1 MSGGCELNKLEALWT
16 YQNAEIELEEFE
28 NVLKNTET
36 RKKLLQHQK
45 YLQVKQQFI
54 KNLENEIAIS
64 QNRISEIASQIE
76 ALATQMKQK
85 SQELAEMADYDLEDL
100 FIEDVRESIKESE
113 NIKSALEQNK
123 RKIVEIKKK
132 LEKAGEEIMQT
143 LRNMSTVKKEFDRLK
158 ELHNEEIE
166 KGSDQVGKLKTQL
179 DQAAKKVETDLMEK
193 YKKIKQRRPNPVARL
208 NDDRCGGCN
217 MQLPSSV
224 IGRLKVSGSIVECDS
239 CGRII
244 YL

>member
-1 MSGGCELNKLEALWT
+1 LDKLQALWE
-16 YQNAEIELEEFE
+16 YQAAEIELEEYE

-36 RKKLLQHQK
+36 RKKLVQHQK
-45 YLQVKQQFI
+45 YLQARQQAI
-54 KNLENEIAIS
+54 KNIEMETTMN
-64 QNRISEIASQIE
+64 QNRITEISAQIE
-76 ALATQMKQK
+76 VLSAKMEQK
-85 SQELAEMADYDLEDL
+85 NQELSEMADYDLEDL

-123 RKIVEIKKK
+123 RKIVEIRKK

-143 LRNMSTVKKEFDRLK
+143 LRNMSAVKKEFDRLK

-166 KGSDQVGKLKTQL
+166 KGSGEVTRLKAQL
-179 DQAAKKVETDLMEK
+179 ELAAQKVDPELMEK

-208 NDDRCGGCN
+208 NNGRCSGCN

-224 IGRLKVSGSIVECDS
+224 IGSLKINGNIVECDS

-244 YL
+244 YI

>member
-1 MSGGCELNKLEALWT
+1 MNKLEALWA

-28 NVLKNTET
+28 NVLRNTET
-36 RKKLLQHQK
+36 RKKLLKHQK
-45 YLQVKQQFI
+45 YLQVKQQYI
-54 KNLENEIAIS
+54 KNLEKEIAVS
-64 QNRISEIASQIE
+64 QNKIGEISSQVE
-76 ALATQMKQK
+76 SLSGQMKQK
-85 SQELAEMADYDLEDL
+85 GQELVEMADYDLDDL
-100 FIEDVRESIKESE
+100 FIEDVRESIKESD

-132 LEKAGEEIMQT
+132 LEKASEEIMQT
-143 LRNMSTVKKEFDRLK
+143 LRNMSAVKKEFDRLK

-166 KGSDQVGKLKTQL
+166 KGSGEVVRLKSQL
-179 DQAAKKVETDLMEK
+179 DQAAKKVDADLMEK

-224 IGRLKVSGSIVECDS
+224 IGRLKAGDSIVECDS
-239 CGRII
+239 CGRIL

>member
-1 MSGGCELNKLEALWT
+1 LNKLEALWA

-28 NVLKNTET
+28 NVLRNTET
-36 RKKLLQHQK
+36 RKKLLKHQK
-45 YLQVKQQFI
+45 YLQVKQQYI
-54 KNLENEIAIS
+54 KNLEKEIAVS
-64 QNRISEIASQIE
+64 QNKIGEISSQVE
-76 ALATQMKQK
+76 SLSGQMKQK
-85 SQELAEMADYDLEDL
+85 GQELVEMADYDLDDL
-100 FIEDVRESIKESE
+100 FIEDVRESIKESD

-132 LEKAGEEIMQT
+132 LEKASEEIMQT
-143 LRNMSTVKKEFDRLK
+143 LRNMSAVKKEFDRLK

-166 KGSDQVGKLKTQL
+166 KGSGEVVRLKSQL
-179 DQAAKKVETDLMEK
+179 DQAAKKVDADLMEK

-224 IGRLKVSGSIVECDS
+224 IGRLKAGDSIVECDS
-239 CGRII
+239 CGRIL

>member
-1 MSGGCELNKLEALWT
+1 MDKLQALWE
-16 YQNAEIELEEFE
+16 YQAAEIELEEYE

-36 RKKLLQHQK
+36 RKKLVQHQK
-45 YLQVKQQFI
+45 YLQARQQAI
-54 KNLENEIAIS
+54 KNIEMETTMN
-64 QNRISEIASQIE
+64 QNRITEISAQIE
-76 ALATQMKQK
+76 VLSAKMEQK
-85 SQELAEMADYDLEDL
+85 NQELSEMADYDLEDL

-123 RKIVEIKKK
+123 RKIVEIRKK

-143 LRNMSTVKKEFDRLK
+143 LRNMSAVKKEFDRLK

-166 KGSDQVGKLKTQL
+166 KGSGEVTRLKAQL
-179 DQAAKKVETDLMEK
+179 ELAAQKVDPELMEK

-208 NDDRCGGCN
+208 NNGRCSGCN

-224 IGRLKVSGSIVECDS
+224 IGSLKINGNIVECDS

-244 YL
+244 YI

>member
-1 MSGGCELNKLEALWT
+1 LNKLEALWT

-28 NVLKNTET
+28 NVLRNTET

-54 KNLENEIAIS
+54 KNLENEITVS
-64 QNRISEIASQIE
+64 QNKIGEIASHIE
-76 ALATQMKQK
+76 SLAAQMQQK
-85 SQELAEMADYDLEDL
+85 SQELVEMADYDLEDL

-113 NIKSALEQNK
+113 SIKGALEQNK

-132 LEKAGEEIMQT
+132 LEKASEEIMQT
-143 LRNMSTVKKEFDRLK
+143 LRNMSAVKKEFDRLK

-166 KGSDQVGKLKTQL
+166 KGSEEIGRLKEKLEK
-179 DQAAKKVETDLMEK
+179 AAKKVDPDLMEK
-193 YKKIKQRRPNPVARL
+193 YKKIKQRRPNPIARL
-208 NDDRCGGCN
+208 NDDRCGGCS

-224 IGRLKVSGSIVECDS
+224 IGRLKASGSIVECDS

>member
-1 MSGGCELNKLEALWT
+1 MNKLEALWA

-28 NVLKNTET
+28 NVLRNTET
-36 RKKLLQHQK
+36 RKKLLKHQK
-45 YLQVKQQFI
+45 YLQVKQQYI
-54 KNLENEIAIS
+54 KNLEKEITVSQNKIGEIAT
-64 QNRISEIASQIE
+64 QIE
-76 ALATQMKQK
+76 TLAGQMQQK
-85 SQELAEMADYDLEDL
+85 SQEHSEMEDYDLEDL

-113 NIKSALEQNK
+113 SIKSALEQNK
-123 RKIVEIKKK
+123 RKIVDIKKK
-132 LEKAGEEIMQT
+132 LEKAGEEIMLT
-143 LRNMSTVKKEFDRLK
+143 LRNMSAVKKEFDRLK
-158 ELHNEEIE
+158 KLHNEEIE
-166 KGSDQVGKLKTQL
+166 KGSGEVSSLKAQL
-179 DQAAKKVETDLMEK
+179 EKAAKKVDPDLMEK

-224 IGRLKVSGSIVECDS
+224 IGRLKASGSIVECDS

>member
-1 MSGGCELNKLEALWT
+1 MNKLEALWA

-28 NVLKNTET
+28 NELRNTET

-45 YLQVKQQFI
+45 YLQLKQKFI
-54 KNLENEIAIS
+54 KNLENEIAVS
-64 QNRISEIASQIE
+64 QNKIGEIASQIE
-76 ALATQMKQK
+76 ALAGQMKQK
-85 SQELAEMADYDLEDL
+85 SQELSEMEGYDLEDL

-123 RKIVEIKKK
+123 RKIVDIKKK
-132 LEKAGEEIMQT
+132 LEKAGEEIMHT
-143 LRNMSTVKKEFDRLK
+143 LRNMSAAKKEFDRLK
-158 ELHNEEIE
+158 ELHNEEIQ
-166 KGSDQVGKLKTQL
+166 KGSDEVGRLKAQL
-179 DQAAKKVETDLMEK
+179 EKSAKKVAPDLMEK
-193 YKKIKQRRPNPVARL
+193 YKKIKQRRPKPVARL

-224 IGRLKVSGSIVECDS
+224 IGRLKASGSIVECDS
-239 CGRII
+239 CGRIL